1 MAENLTSLISEIKE
15 DETLSEVRRALE
27 SGEEPLQIMEEL
39 RKGIAVVGERFQAKE
54 YYLSEMMMSAEI
66 FVQSIALLEPYL
78 EASDLAQKGSVIIG
92 TVQGDIHDIGK
103 NIVATLLRCDG
114 YDVRDLGV
122 DVAPE
127 TFVSEVKETG
137 SGLVALCALLTPA
150 FDSMRETVEA
160 LVEAGLRDRLKV
172 IIGGG
177 PVNQAVVDYTGADGY
192 GEDATQAVVFA
203 HRFIGE

>member
-177 PVNQAVVDYTGADGY
+177 PVNQAVVDSTGADGY